1 MSSEA
6 AGLASPSFSVSPASS
21 FSSRGRGDGDTV
33 GVADRLAGF
42 GAVLGGGLSS
52 SCRDDRISHTVLAV
66 CMLAC
71 VCLHGCMLHVCV
83 VHVCVVHVCV
93 VHVCVVHVCVVHVC
107 VVHVCVVHVCTRTF
121 RSEAEGPLR
130 GLGFGRG
137 RGAVGGVL

>member
-52 SCRDDRISHTVLAV
+52 SCRDDRTSHTVLAV
-66 CMLAC
+66 C
-71 VCLHGCMLHVCV
+71 VLHVCV

-107 VVHVCVVHVCTRTF
+107 GACVYACMCMLACVCGACVCGACVYWLCVCLHDIVCVVCVYTY
-121 RSEAEGPLR
+121 LQ
-130 GLGFGRG
+130 
-137 RGAVGGVL
+137 V